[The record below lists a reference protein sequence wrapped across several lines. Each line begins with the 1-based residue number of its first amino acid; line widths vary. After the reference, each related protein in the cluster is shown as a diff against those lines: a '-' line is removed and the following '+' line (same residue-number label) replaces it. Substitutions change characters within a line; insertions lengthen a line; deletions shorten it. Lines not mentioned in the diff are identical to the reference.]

1 MQTILG
7 SGGTIGLPLARELKK
22 HTDRIRLVSRS
33 PKKVNETDEL
43 FPADLTDLSQIDRAI
58 EGSEIVYVVVGFE
71 YRLDVWQ
78 KTWMPFMTG
87 VVDACKR
94 HGARLVFFDNVYM
107 YDRSAIPHMTESS
120 PVSSPSRKGLVRQQV
135 HERVMEEIG
144 KGGLTA
150 LIARAADF
158 YGPENRNSML
168 GIMAAD
174 NLIKGKKAQFFGG
187 LDRIHTYT
195 YTPDAAAATALL
207 GNTEDAYGQVWHVPT
222 TRDKITQ
229 RQWIQ
234 MVAGELGVQAKT
246 QHVPSWMVRL
256 LGLFIPVMR
265 ELPEMLYQYE
275 NDYVFDSGKF
285 EKRFGITATDPSLG
299 VKSMV
304 ADLRKRSEKA

>member
-7 SGGTIGLPLARELKK
+7 AGGTIGLPLARELRK
-22 HTDRIRLVSRS
+22 HTERIRLVSRN

-43 FPADLTDLSQIDRAI
+43 FPADLTDPTQVDRAI
-58 EGSEIVYVVVGFE
+58 AGSEVVYVVVGFE
-71 YRLDVWQ
+71 YRLSVWQ
-78 KTWMPFMTG
+78 RTWMPFMNG

-94 HGARLVFFDNVYM
+94 DGARLVFFDNVYM
-107 YDRSAIPHMTESS
+107 YDRSAIPHMTEEA
-120 PVSSPSRKGLVRQQV
+120 PVNAPSRKGLVRQQV
-135 HERVMEEIG
+135 HELVMEEIG

-168 GIMAAD
+168 NIMAAE
-174 NLIKGKKAQFFGG
+174 NLLKGKKAQVFGG

-207 GNTEDAYGQVWHVPT
+207 GNTDDAYGQVWHVPT
-222 TRDKITQ
+222 TMDRKTQ
-229 RQWIQ
+229 RQWVELI
-234 MVAGELGVQAKT
+234 AEELGVKAGIQP
-246 QHVPSWMVRL
+246 VPLWMIRL

-265 ELPEMLYQYE
+265 EFPEMLYQYE

-285 EKRFGITATDPSLG
+285 EKRFGITATDPAIG
-299 VKSMV
+299 VRNMMS
-304 ADLRKRSEKA
+304 DLQNRSAKA